1 MIVGYAR
8 VSTLEQDTALQVDAL
23 TRAGA
28 CRIVEEKR
36 SGVLARPALDA
47 LLTALQPG
55 DTVLVYKVD
64 RFARS
69 LADLLRVLDRISAA
83 GAQFRSLTEPID
95 TTTPAGRML
104 THLLGAFAEF
114 ERSMI
119 RERCGAGIRAA
130 QMRGV
135 RFGRPSKLDF
145 DQEEEAR
152 GLWREGWTQEAIAG
166 RMGCSQPL
174 ISRVVRGVP
183 GGRRVSACPS
193 GRVPMP

>member
-8 VSTLEQDTALQVDAL
+8 VSTVEQDTALQVDAL

-28 CRIVEEKR
+28 CRIIEEKR

-47 LLTALQPG
+47 LLASLQPG

-95 TTTPAGRML
+95 TTTAAGRML

-119 RERCGAGIRAA
+119 RERCAAGMRAA

-135 RFGRPSKLDF
+135 RMGRPSKLTPA
-145 DQEEEAR
+145 QEDEAR
-152 GLWREGWTQEAIAG
+152 ELRRDGWTQAAIAS
-166 RMGCSQPL
+166 RLGCSQPL
-174 ISRVVRGVP
+174 ISRVVR
-183 GGRRVSACPS
+183 VSS
-193 GRVPMP
+193 SDGTR